1 MPANEAAQYTL
12 CTKTESIMDDFSPYH
27 NVCQGTQKRVLFVCS
42 AGMLRSPTA
51 AVIGAQMGF
60 NTRSCGSWKGAL
72 IPISERLIE
81 WADIVVFMNR
91 DNLVQ
96 TYNRFYEEPIITKL
110 SLKYKIWDIEDNYNY
125 MDDSLCYTLKYYMQQ
140 LEK

>member
-1 MPANEAAQYTL
+1 MINDAHPYTL

-72 IPISERLIE
+72 IPISERLIT
-81 WADIVVFMNR
+81 WADYVVFMQQENYR
-91 DNLVQ
+91 QAQNM
-96 TYNRFYEEPIITKL
+96 FYGQEIILDLAKK
-110 SLKYKIWDIEDNYNY
+110 SKIWDIEDNYNY
-125 MDDSLCYTLKYYMQQ
+125 MDYSLCYTLKYYMQQ

>member
-1 MPANEAAQYTL
+1 MIETEATL

-72 IPISERLIE
+72 IPISERLIT
-81 WADIVVFMNR
+81 WADYVVFMQQENYR
-91 DNLVQ
+91 Q
-96 TYNRFYEEPIITKL
+96 TQNMFYGQEIILDLAKK
-110 SLKYKIWDIEDNYNY
+110 SKIWDIEDNYNY
-125 MDDSLCYTLKYYMQQ
+125 MDDSLCYTLKYYMQH